1 MKIKLKNLKCKR
13 IKKMKKRF
21 FFQKQKKGSMLVG
34 ALLALFMVAII
45 SLAIIKR
52 ATIGLN
58 ISIDSGKS
66 YQSYQESDKNAEEIL
81 TNIRKFDNSGFLKE
95 SAIIDIDEERFLFK
109 EPYSIPE
116 NTNALDKLEF
126 CDTKNKCQKAGSD
139 GTFVDIDDNTKV
151 SEVLRI
157 IKEGKKSSSE
167 RAVSVPIPQRINNTV
182 NDLEVFPCVKESS
195 ECPGFEDDYLLPCL
209 VKISW
214 KDEVSLSG
222 EVFDD
227 EDDERVEGYEMR
239 RYAGDDSSVSC
250 DLSQSS
256 EKSGW
261 FIIYPYTGSKSKSK
275 SIKAFDWKST
285 NYEIKEEVVAGE
297 KRKYFIT
304 VGGDTDNLKYAYT
317 IKQKNK
323 KNFWL
328 DSLYYNGSGCENRT
342 TKLGQGATGEL
353 GESCFFLMDGIGL

>member
-1 MKIKLKNLKCKR
+1 
-13 IKKMKKRF
+13 MKKRF

-81 TNIRKFDNSGFLKE
+81 TNIRKFDNSGFFKE
-95 SAIIDIDEERFLFK
+95 SATLDKERFLF
-109 EPYSIPE
+109 EESYSIPE

-222 EVFDD
+222 EFFDD
-227 EDDERVEGYEMR
+227 EDDERVEGYEVR
-239 RYAGDDSSVSC
+239 RYTGDGSNVSC
-250 DLSQSS
+250 NLSQF
-256 EKSGW
+256 EEGKGW
-261 FIIYPYTGSKSKSK
+261 YIIPPYTGSKSKSK

-285 NYEIKEEVVAGE
+285 DYKIKEEVVAGE

-328 DSLYYNGSGCENRT
+328 DSLYYNVSDCENRT
-342 TKLGQGATGEL
+342 TKLGQGATGGS
-353 GESCFFLMDGIGL
+353 GESCLDLMCEIGLGDRENCP